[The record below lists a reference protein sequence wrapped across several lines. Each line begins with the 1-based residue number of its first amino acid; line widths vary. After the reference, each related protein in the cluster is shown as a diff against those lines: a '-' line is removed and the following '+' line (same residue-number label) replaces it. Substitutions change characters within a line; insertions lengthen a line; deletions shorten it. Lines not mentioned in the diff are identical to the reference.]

1 MSDNSFVIIIL
12 IIKTFRHFFEY
23 ILQKIYKTN
32 NLNPDIYGNTSI
44 CTLISNYYITIKTD
58 VDHKIKTLQRDYYV
72 SLRIERIIISYNK
85 TRTREQQV
93 GETGGKATILLLE
106 EMNLVR
112 MELSRRRMVVN
123 TNFQKWQNF
132 AACLV
137 CIRSWSSLPQFVVTS
152 RPKQCMLE
160 IGIDSDYI
168 IEPHGGVL
176 IFRLTTGNFIDRI
189 PSGCCCSR

>member
-1 MSDNSFVIIIL
+1 MSDNSFVVIIL

-23 ILQKIYKTN
+23 ILQKIHKTN
-32 NLNPDIYGNTSI
+32 NLNPDIYGNTGI
-44 CTLISNYYITIKTD
+44 CALISNYYITIKTD
-58 VDHKIKTLQRDYYV
+58 VDHKIKMLRRDHYV
-72 SLRIERIIISYNK
+72 SFRVERIVIFYNK
-85 TRTREQQV
+85 TRTKEQQV
-93 GETGGKATILLLE
+93 GTGEKATILLPG

-112 MELSRRRMVVN
+112 MELSRRRTVVN

-132 AACLV
+132 GACLV

-168 IEPHGGVL
+168 IEPHGSVL
-176 IFRLTTGNFIDRI
+176 IFWLTTENFIDRI